1 MFASDIKSKL
11 AARGLSLRLPRLY
24 GRSLYG
30 ALLLMVFGGLAVPA
44 LVGSYFLV
52 GVQERQAAR
61 ANLDET
67 LQRNADILALGM
79 QESLWNMNADAARSL
94 VESVMRDPAVL
105 HVQVRAQGDEDFLDR
120 HADGAPEGRVFRAE
134 RTVML
139 RGQPIGQVLVEMD
152 DSRSQHELRAKQW
165 RYTGVLA
172 IQLALSLLL
181 IVVLLKRRLL
191 APLRSL
197 TGFSDRLSRGDFD
210 TPIALAAHD
219 ELGRLGAQM
228 DRMRI
233 AIRELFADIGHR
245 EERFRTIVTQV
256 PGAVFRARPGGAI
269 DFVSDAIE
277 EISGYPARMFMNAS
291 TDRWSDI
298 ICPEDRRPQ
307 RRQVKEALLAVRP
320 YEIEYRIVDAA
331 GVERWV
337 LESGQPVAQG
347 GDAAFWIDGIIS
359 DISDRKHNEMRIEAL
374 LAEQGAVL
382 DNVVFGIV
390 QERDLRVVSTNRRFD
405 ELFGYA
411 EGELLGESIAVL
423 FPDHAMYEQG
433 IAASGPILARG
444 ADFGDEHLYRRRDGS
459 LFMCQVSGRAL
470 DPARPDDGSIWV
482 YADVTERRHAEEK
495 LRLSATVLEHIA
507 DGVMVI
513 DVHGRIVATNPAYTQ
528 ITGYTEIEAVGT
540 QSGLTGARLAP
551 GSGGNGSISGSAS
564 QDQAF
569 YDALWRDLAETGF
582 WRGEIWSTRKN
593 GEVYLE
599 WLTVSAVRD
608 DADTVTH
615 YVCVFSDITKLKESQ
630 EKLDHLAHHDPLT
643 GLPNRLL
650 FHDRLQ
656 HAMARAARAGSQ
668 LAVLFIDLD
677 RFKNVNDTLGHHVGD
692 ELLRHVANALSRC
705 LRDGDTLARLG
716 GDEFIVLLEDVD
728 GERGARLVAEKLM
741 RLFEQPVLVSSY
753 ELFVTGSV
761 GISLYPQD
769 GADLNYLIRNADVAM
784 YQAKAR
790 GRNGYAFYA
799 PSMEGEGLERL
810 RLEALLRRSIE
821 KNEIWLAY
829 QPQVEIDSGRLI
841 GVEALVRW
849 NSAELGQVGPDRFIP
864 LAEDIGFINQ
874 LGGWVLEQ
882 ACRQVVSW
890 DQAGLHVPKIAVNLS
905 ARQFD
910 RGGLAG
916 TVERVLRETG
926 LPPHRLQLEVTES
939 VIMNTGD
946 AMQYI
951 NDLHA
956 IGVELAIDD
965 FGTGYSSLAY
975 LKRLPV
981 QTLKI
986 DRSFIKDISTD
997 ANDEA
1002 IAIAI
1007 IQLGKSMNLAVIAE
1021 GVETVEQA
1029 AFLLRHGCRRA
1040 QGYLYARPLPPEQLL
1055 EMWGQGIY
1063 ARHEPKRRPEQPGQ
1077 DRSEALT

>member
-1 MFASDIKSKL
+1 MSAMFASRFMSRVAKRVL
-11 AARGLSLRLPRLY
+11 PLRPLQLY

-30 ALLLMVFGGLAVPA
+30 ALLLMVLGGLVVPA

-52 GVQERQAAR
+52 VVQERQAAR
-61 ANLDET
+61 TLLDET

-105 HVQVRAQGDEDFLDR
+105 HVQVRAQADEDFIDQR
-120 HADGAPEGRVFRAE
+120 APAAAEGHVFRTE
-134 RTVML
+134 RTVIVH
-139 RGQPIGQVLVEMD
+139 GQPIGHVLVEMD
-152 DSRSQHELRAKQW
+152 DSHSQHDLRLKQW
-165 RYTGVLA
+165 RYAGVLA
-172 IQLALSLLL
+172 VQLALSLLL
-181 IVVLLKRRLL
+181 IVMLLKRRLL

-197 TGFSDRLSRGDFD
+197 TGFSDRLARGDFD
-210 TPIALAAHD
+210 TPLVPASRD

-228 DRMRI
+228 DSMRL
-233 AIRELFADIGHR
+233 AIRELFADIGRR

-256 PGAVFRARPGGAI
+256 PGAVFRARPGGSI
-269 DFVSDAIE
+269 DFVSDAIKD
-277 EISGYPARMFMNAS
+277 ISGYPARLFMSAN

-298 ICPEDRRPQ
+298 VAPEDRRM
-307 RRQVKEALLAVRP
+307 RRRLAKEAVLAALP
-320 YEIEYRIVDAA
+320 YEIEYRIVDAH

-337 LESGQPVAQG
+337 LESGQPVGQN

-359 DISDRKHNEMRIEAL
+359 DISERKHNEMRIEAL
-374 LAEQGAVL
+374 LAEQEAVL
-382 DNVVFGIV
+382 DNVMFGIV
-390 QERDLRVVSTNRRFD
+390 QERDLRIVSTNRRFD
-405 ELFGYA
+405 ELFGYE
-411 EGELLGESIAVL
+411 EGELVGESIAVL
-423 FPDHAMYEQG
+423 FEDFEAYQRG
-433 IAASGPILARG
+433 IAASEAVIASGKE
-444 ADFGDEHLYRRRDGS
+444 FSTEHLYRRRDGS
-459 LFMCQVSGRAL
+459 LFMCQVSGRAV
-470 DPARPDDGSIWV
+470 DPERPYGDSIWV
-482 YADVTERRHAEEK
+482 YADVTERRQAEEK
-495 LRLSATVLEHIA
+495 LRLAATVLEHIA

-513 DVHGRIVATNPAYTQ
+513 DVHGRIVAVNPAYTQ
-528 ITGYTEIEAVGT
+528 ITGYTESEALGRE
-540 QSGLTGARLAP
+540 SGLTRASLA
-551 GSGGNGSISGSAS
+551 SSAGH
-564 QDQAF
+564 APEF

-608 DADTVTH
+608 DCDTVTH

-656 HAMARAARAGSQ
+656 HAMARAARGDEQ
-668 LAVLFIDLD
+668 LAVIFIDLD
-677 RFKNVNDTLGHHVGD
+677 RFKNVNDTLGHHIGD
-692 ELLRHVANALSRC
+692 ELLKQVAATLSAC

-716 GDEFIVLLEDVD
+716 GDEFIVLLERVD
-728 GERGARLVAEKLM
+728 GERGARMVAEKLM
-741 RLFEQPVLVSSY
+741 RLFEQPVLVSDY

-761 GISLYPQD
+761 GISLFPED
-769 GADLNYLIRNADVAM
+769 ACDMNVLIRNADVAM

-799 PSMEGEGLERL
+799 PSMDGEGIERL
-810 RLEALLRRSIE
+810 RLEALLRRAIE

-849 NSAELGQVGPDRFIP
+849 NSPELGQLGPDRFIP

-882 ACRQVVSW
+882 ACRQMRRW
-890 DQAGLHVPKIAVNLS
+890 DEAGLVVPKIAVNLS

-910 RGGLAG
+910 RGGLAAG
-916 TVERVLRETG
+916 VERVLRETG
-926 LPPHRLQLEVTES
+926 LPAHRLQLEVTES

-951 NDLHA
+951 NELHA

-975 LKRLPV
+975 LKQLPV

-1021 GVETVEQA
+1021 GVETGEQA

-1055 EMWGQGIY
+1055 AQWGQNTNARLEY
-1063 ARHEPKRRPEQPGQ
+1063 AGAGP
-1077 DRSEALT
+1077 D

>member
-1 MFASDIKSKL
+1 MSRIAKRAPI
-11 AARGLSLRLPRLY
+11 LRLPRLY
-24 GRSLYG
+24 GRSLYA

-44 LVGSYFLV
+44 VVGSWFLV

-61 ANLDET
+61 TVLDET

-79 QESLWNMNADAARSL
+79 QESLWNMNAEAARSL

-105 HVQVRAQGDEDFLDR
+105 HVQVRAQAGDEFIDR
-120 HADGAPEGRVFRAE
+120 RAGGAPEGRVFSAG
-134 RTVML
+134 RTVAVH
-139 RGQPIGQVLVEMD
+139 GQPIGRVLVEMD
-152 DSRSQHELRAKQW
+152 DSRSQHELRGKQW
-165 RYTGVLA
+165 RYAGVLA
-172 IQLALSLLL
+172 VQLAMSLLL
-181 IVVLLKRRLL
+181 IVILLKRRLL

-197 TGFSDRLSRGDFD
+197 TGFSDTLARGDFD
-210 TPIALAAHD
+210 TPLELASRD

-228 DRMRI
+228 DSMRI
-233 AIRELFADIGHR
+233 AIRELFADIGRR

-256 PGAVFRARPGGAI
+256 PGAVFRARPGGSI

-277 EISGYPARMFMNAS
+277 EISGYPARMFMGAT
-291 TDRWSDI
+291 TDRWADI
-298 ICPEDRRPQ
+298 ICPEDRRMQ
-307 RRQVKEALLAVRP
+307 RRLVKEAVVAGRP
-320 YEIEYRIVDAA
+320 YEIEYRIVDAD

-347 GDAAFWIDGIIS
+347 GDAAFWVDGIIS

-390 QERDLRVVSTNRRFD
+390 QERDLRIVSTNRRFD

-411 EGELLGESIAVL
+411 EGELVGESIAVL
-423 FPDHAMYEQG
+423 FPDRQSFERG
-433 IAASGPILARG
+433 IAASGPVLG
-444 ADFGDEHLYRRRDGS
+444 SGKEFSDEHLYRRRDGS
-459 LFMCQVSGRAL
+459 LFMCQVSGRAI
-470 DPARPDDGSIWV
+470 DPERPQGDSIWV
-482 YADVTERRHAEEK
+482 YADVTERRQAEEK
-495 LRLSATVLEHIA
+495 LRLAATVLEHIA

-528 ITGYTEIEAVGT
+528 ITGYTESEAVGRE
-540 QSGLTGARLAP
+540 SGLTRASLA
-551 GSGGNGSISGSAS
+551 SSAGH
-564 QDQAF
+564 DPEF
-569 YDALWRDLAETGF
+569 YDSLWRGLAETGF

-608 DADTVTH
+608 DNDTVSH

-630 EKLDHLAHHDPLT
+630 EKLDHLAHHDALT

-656 HAMARAARAGSQ
+656 HAMVRASRSSEQ
-668 LAVLFIDLD
+668 LAVIFIDLD

-692 ELLRHVANALSRC
+692 ELLKQVATSLSSC

-716 GDEFIVLLEDVD
+716 GDEFIVLLEGVD

-741 RLFEQPVLVSSY
+741 RLFEQPVLVSDY

-761 GISLYPQD
+761 GISLFPQD
-769 GADLNYLIRNADVAM
+769 ACNLNVLIRNADVAM

-799 PSMEGEGLERL
+799 PSMDGEGVERL
-810 RLEALLRRSIE
+810 RLEALLRRAIE

-849 NSAELGQVGPDRFIP
+849 DSPELGPVTPGRFIP

-882 ACRQVVSW
+882 ACRQMRRW
-890 DQAGLHVPKIAVNLS
+890 DEEGLVVPKIAVNLS

-910 RGGLAG
+910 RGGLAAS
-916 TVERVLRETG
+916 VERVLRETG

-951 NDLHA
+951 NELHA

-975 LKRLPV
+975 LKQLPV

-1021 GVETVEQA
+1021 GVETGEQA

-1055 EMWGQGIY
+1055 AQWGQKK
-1063 ARHEPKRRPEQPGQ
+1063 HERLEFAGAGQ
-1077 DRSEALT
+1077 A

>member
-1 MFASDIKSKL
+1 MFFSRFLSGVAKR
-11 AARGLSLRLPRLY
+11 ARPLRLLQLY

-30 ALLLMVFGGLAVPA
+30 ALLLMALGGLAVPA
-44 LVGSYFLV
+44 VVGSYFLV
-52 GVQERQAAR
+52 GVQEREAAR

-94 VESVMRDPAVL
+94 VDSVMRDPAVL
-105 HVQVRAQGDEDFLDR
+105 HVQVRAQADGDFLDQR
-120 HADGAPEGRVFRAE
+120 APGSPEGHVFRAE
-134 RTVML
+134 RTVVVH
-139 RGQPIGQVLVEMD
+139 GQPIGRVLVEMD

-165 RYTGVLA
+165 RYAGVLA
-172 IQLALSLLL
+172 VQLAVSLLL
-181 IVVLLKRRLL
+181 IVFLLKRRLL

-197 TGFSDRLSRGDFD
+197 TGFSDRLARGDFD
-210 TPIALAAHD
+210 TPLVLSSRD

-228 DRMRI
+228 DRMRV
-233 AIRELFADIGHR
+233 AIRELFADIGRR

-256 PGAVFRARPGGAI
+256 PGAVFRARPGGTI
-269 DFVSDAIE
+269 DFVSDAIKD
-277 EISGYPARMFMNAS
+277 ISGYPARMFMSAA

-298 ICPEDRRPQ
+298 IAPEDRRMR
-307 RRQVKEALLAVRP
+307 RRQVKDAVLAAHP
-320 YEIEYRIVDAA
+320 YEIEYRIVDAN

-347 GDAAFWIDGIIS
+347 SDAAFWIDGIIS
-359 DISDRKHNEMRIEAL
+359 DISERKHNEMRIEAL

-411 EGELLGESIAVL
+411 EGELVGEPISVL
-423 FPDHAMYEQG
+423 FPDYEMYARG
-433 IAASGPILARG
+433 IAASAPVLASG
-444 ADFGDEHLYRRRDGS
+444 KEFSDEHLYRRRDGS
-459 LFMCQVSGRAL
+459 VFMCQVSGRAV
-470 DPARPDDGSIWV
+470 DPDRPDGDSIWV
-482 YADVTERRHAEEK
+482 YADVTERRQAEEK

-528 ITGYTEIEAVGT
+528 ITGYTESEALGK
-540 QSGLTGARLAP
+540 QSGLTRADLA
-551 GSGGNGSISGSAS
+551 SSAGREPE
-564 QDQAF
+564 F
-569 YDALWRDLAETGF
+569 YDGLWRDLADTGF

-608 DADTVTH
+608 DDELVSH

-656 HAMARAARAGSQ
+656 HAMVRAARGGEQ
-668 LAVLFIDLD
+668 LAVIFIDLD

-692 ELLRHVANALSRC
+692 ELLKQVAHVLSGC

-761 GISLYPQD
+761 GISLFPQD
-769 GADLNYLIRNADVAM
+769 AGDLNVLIRNADVAM

-799 PSMEGEGLERL
+799 PSMDGEGIERL
-810 RLEALLRRSIE
+810 RLEALLRRAIE

-829 QPQVEIDSGRLI
+829 QPQVEIDSGLLI

-849 NSAELGQVGPDRFIP
+849 NSAELGQLGPDRFIP

-874 LGGWVLEQ
+874 LGAWVLEE
-882 ACRQVVSW
+882 ACRQLKCW
-890 DQAGLHVPKIAVNLS
+890 DLAGLYVPKIAVNLS

-910 RGGLAG
+910 RGGLAA

-926 LPPHRLQLEVTES
+926 LAPHRLQLEVTES

-951 NDLHA
+951 NELHA

-975 LKRLPV
+975 LKQLPV

-997 ANDEA
+997 TNDEA

-1040 QGYLYARPLPPEQLL
+1040 QGYLYARPLPPAQLL
-1055 EMWGQGIY
+1055 ELWGQNND
-1063 ARHEPKRRPEQPGQ
+1063 ARLEHAGAGENTIP
-1077 DRSEALT
+1077 

>member
-1 MFASDIKSKL
+1 MSRIAKRML
-11 AARGLSLRLPRLY
+11 PLRLLRLY

-44 LVGSYFLV
+44 VVGSYFLV

-61 ANLDET
+61 ANLDEI

-105 HVQVRAQGDEDFLDR
+105 HVQVRAQADDDFLDR
-120 HADGAPEGRVFRAE
+120 RADAAPEGHVFRAE
-134 RTVML
+134 RTVVAH
-139 RGQPIGQVLVEMD
+139 GQPIGHVLVEMD

-165 RYTGVLA
+165 RYAGVLA
-172 IQLALSLLL
+172 VQLAVSLLL
-181 IVVLLKRRLL
+181 IVLVLKRRLL

-197 TGFSDRLSRGDFD
+197 TGFSDTLSRGDFD
-210 TPIALAAHD
+210 TPLVLASRD
-219 ELGRLGAQM
+219 ELGLLGAQM
-228 DRMRI
+228 ERMRI
-233 AIRELFADIGHR
+233 AIRELFADIGRR

-256 PGAVFRARPGGAI
+256 PGAVFRARPGGTI

-277 EISGYPARMFMNAS
+277 EISGYPARLFMS
-291 TDRWSDI
+291 STTDRWSDI
-298 ICPEDRRPQ
+298 VAPEDRRMR
-307 RRQVKEALLAVRP
+307 RRQVKEAVLAALP
-320 YEIEYRIVDAA
+320 YEIEYRIVDAD

-337 LESGQPVAQG
+337 LESGQPVALG
-347 GDAAFWIDGIIS
+347 GNAAFWIDGIIS
-359 DISDRKHNEMRIEAL
+359 DIGERKHNEMRIEAL

-382 DNVVFGIV
+382 DSVMFGILHV
-390 QERDLRVVSTNRRFD
+390 RERRVVSTNRRFD
-405 ELFGYA
+405 EMFGYA
-411 EGELLGESIAVL
+411 EGELVGDSLLAL
-423 FPDHAMYEQG
+423 FPTAEDCEDALR
-433 IAASGPILARG
+433 ASVPVLASGSEFNEERQ
-444 ADFGDEHLYRRRDGS
+444 FRRRDGS
-459 LFMCQVSGRAL
+459 LVWCMSSGRAL
-470 DPARPDDGSIWV
+470 DPERQDEGGIWV
-482 YADVTERRHAEEK
+482 FADITGRRQAEEK
-495 LRLSATVLEHIA
+495 ARLAATVLEHIA

-528 ITGYTEIEAVGT
+528 ITGYTELEAVGK
-540 QSGLTGARLAP
+540 QSGLTRASLA
-551 GSGGNGSISGSAS
+551 SSAGHEP
-564 QDQAF
+564 AF
-569 YDALWRDLAETGF
+569 YDGLWRDLAETGF

-608 DADTVTH
+608 DDDTVSH

-630 EKLDHLAHHDPLT
+630 EKLDHLAHHDALT

-656 HAMARAARAGSQ
+656 HAMVCAARGGEQ
-668 LAVLFIDLD
+668 LAVIFIDLD

-692 ELLRHVANALSRC
+692 ELLKQVATSLSGC

-728 GERGARLVAEKLM
+728 GERGARQVAEKLM
-741 RLFEQPVLVSSY
+741 RLFEQPVLVSEY
-753 ELFVTGSV
+753 ELFITGSV
-761 GISLYPQD
+761 GISLFPQD
-769 GADLNYLIRNADVAM
+769 ADDLNVLIRNADVAM

-799 PSMEGEGLERL
+799 PSMDGDGVERL
-810 RLEALLRRSIE
+810 RLEALLRRAVE
-821 KNEIWLAY
+821 KGEIWLAY

-849 NSAELGQVGPDRFIP
+849 NSPELGQVGPDRFIP

-874 LGGWVLEQ
+874 LGAWVLEE
-882 ACRQVVSW
+882 ACRQMVSW
-890 DQAGLHVPKIAVNLS
+890 DEGGMVVPKIAVNLS

-916 TVERVLRETG
+916 QVERVLRETG
-926 LPPHRLQLEVTES
+926 LPPNRVQLEVTES

-951 NDLHA
+951 NELHA

-975 LKRLPV
+975 LKQLPV

-1040 QGYLYARPLPPEQLL
+1040 QGYLYARPLPPDQLL
-1055 EMWGQGIY
+1055 EQWGQDTHARYGY
-1063 ARHEPKRRPEQPGQ
+1063 AGKG
-1077 DRSEALT
+1077 

>member
-1 MFASDIKSKL
+1 MFASEFLSRL
-11 AARGLSLRLPRLY
+11 ATRLLPLRLPRLY

-30 ALLLMVFGGLAVPA
+30 AVLLMVFGGLAVPA

-52 GVQERQAAR
+52 GVQEREAAR
-61 ANLDET
+61 ANLDEA

-79 QESLWNMNADAARSL
+79 QESLWNMNLEAARSL
-94 VESVMRDPAVL
+94 VESVMHDPAVL

-120 HADGAPEGRVFRAE
+120 RAGGAPEGRVFRAE

-139 RGQPIGQVLVEMD
+139 RGQPIGRVLVEMD

-165 RYTGVLA
+165 RYVDVLA
-172 IQLALSLLL
+172 LQLAVSLLL

-210 TPIALAAHD
+210 TPIALATHD
-219 ELGRLGAQM
+219 ELGRLSAQM
-228 DRMRI
+228 DRMRM
-233 AIRELFADIGHR
+233 AIRELFADVAHR

-256 PGAVFRARPGGAI
+256 PGAVFRVRPGGAI

-277 EISGYPARMFMNAS
+277 NISGYPARMFMDAG

-298 ICPEDRRPQ
+298 ICPEDRRPR
-307 RRQVKEALLAVRP
+307 RRQVKEAVLAVRP
-320 YEIEYRIVDAA
+320 YEIEYRIVDAD
-331 GVERWV
+331 GIERWV
-337 LESGQPVAQG
+337 LESGQPVAQD
-347 GDAAFWIDGIIS
+347 GDAAFWVDGIIS
-359 DISDRKHNEMRIEAL
+359 DISERKYDEMRIEAL
-374 LAEQGAVL
+374 LAEQDAVL

-411 EGELLGESIAVL
+411 EGELVGEPISVL
-423 FPDHAMYEQG
+423 FPTVEMYEQG
-433 IAASGPILARG
+433 IAASIPMLASG
-444 ADFGDEHLYRRRDGS
+444 ADFTDEHLYRRRDGS
-459 LFMCQVSGRAL
+459 LFMCQVSGRVL
-470 DPARPDDGSIWV
+470 DPERPREGGSIWV
-482 YADVTERRHAEEK
+482 FADITERRQAEEK
-495 LRLSATVLEHIA
+495 LRLAATVLEHIA

-528 ITGYTEIEAVGT
+528 ITGYTESEAVGT
-540 QSGLTGARLAP
+540 ESGLTRASLA
-551 GSGGNGSISGSAS
+551 SSAGHEP
-564 QDQAF
+564 AF
-569 YDALWRDLAETGF
+569 YDGLWRDLAETGF

-608 DADTVTH
+608 DDDTVSH
-615 YVCVFSDITKLKESQ
+615 YVCVFSDITRLKESQ

-643 GLPNRLL
+643 GLPNRLM

-656 HAMARAARAGSQ
+656 HAMVRAARAGSQ

-677 RFKNVNDTLGHHVGD
+677 RFKNVNDTLGHQVGD
-692 ELLRHVANALSRC
+692 ELLRHVANALSSC

-741 RLFEQPVLVSSY
+741 RLFGQSVPVSSY

-761 GISLYPQD
+761 GISLFPQD
-769 GADLNYLIRNADVAM
+769 GADLNRLIRNADVAM

-849 NSAELGQVGPDRFIP
+849 NSPELGQVAPGRFIP

-874 LGGWVLEQ
+874 LGSWVLEQ
-882 ACRQVVSW
+882 ACRQVVCW
-890 DQAGLHVPKIAVNLS
+890 DQAGLRVPKIAVNLS

-1040 QGYLYARPLPPEQLL
+1040 QGYLYARPLQPEQLL
-1055 EMWGQGIY
+1055 AQWGQLDNARREQAGHGNESRQGIY
-1063 ARHEPKRRPEQPGQ
+1063 RQ
-1077 DRSEALT
+1077 ALP

>member
-1 MFASDIKSKL
+1 M
-11 AARGLSLRLPRLY
+11 RVPRLY
-24 GRSLYG
+24 GRSLYA

-44 LVGSYFLV
+44 LMGSYFLV

-61 ANLDET
+61 ENLDET

-105 HVQVRAQGDEDFLDR
+105 HVQVRAQSDDDFLDR
-120 HADGAPEGRVFRAE
+120 RAQAAPGGRVYRAQ
-134 RTVML
+134 RTVMVH
-139 RGQPIGQVLVEMD
+139 GQPIGQVLVEMD
-152 DSRSQHELRAKQW
+152 DSRSQQELRAKQW
-165 RYTGVLA
+165 RYAGVLA
-172 IQLALSLLL
+172 VQLALSLFL
-181 IVVLLKRRLL
+181 IVILLKRRLL

-197 TGFSDRLSRGDFD
+197 TGFSDRLARGDFD
-210 TPIALAAHD
+210 TPLALSSRD

-228 DRMRI
+228 DSMRV
-233 AIRELFADIGHR
+233 AIRELFADIGRR

-256 PGAVFRARPGGAI
+256 PGAVFRARPGGSI
-269 DFVSDAIE
+269 DFVSDAIK
-277 EISGYPARMFMNAS
+277 EISGYPARMFINAN
-291 TDRWSDI
+291 TDSWSDI
-298 ICPEDRRPQ
+298 IAPEDRRMR
-307 RRQVKEALLAVRP
+307 RRQAKEAIQAGRP
-320 YEIEYRIVDAA
+320 YEVEYRIVDAN

-347 GDAAFWIDGIIS
+347 DEAAFWIDGIIS
-359 DISDRKHNEMRIEAL
+359 DISERKHNEMRIEAL

-382 DNVVFGIV
+382 DNVVFGIA
-390 QERDLRVVSTNRRFD
+390 QERDLRIVSTNRRFD

-411 EGELLGESIAVL
+411 EGELVGESIASL
-423 FPDHAMYEQG
+423 FPDIETYERG
-433 IAASGPILARG
+433 VAASEPVLAG
-444 ADFGDEHLYRRRDGS
+444 GKDFSDEHLYRRADGS

-470 DPARPDDGSIWV
+470 DPERPGAGSIWV
-482 YADVTERRHAEEK
+482 YADVTERRQAEEK
-495 LRLSATVLEHIA
+495 LRLAATVLEHIA

-528 ITGYTEIEAVGT
+528 ITGYTESEAVGT
-540 QSGLTGARLAP
+540 QSGLTGARLA
-551 GSGGNGSISGSAS
+551 SSAGH
-564 QDQAF
+564 DPAF
-569 YDALWRDLAETGF
+569 YESLWRDLAETGF

-608 DADTVTH
+608 DLDAVTH

-630 EKLDHLAHHDPLT
+630 EKLDHLAHHDALT

-656 HAMARAARAGSQ
+656 HAMARAVRGGEQ
-668 LAVLFIDLD
+668 LAVIFIDLD

-692 ELLRHVANALSRC
+692 ELLKQVAASLSSC

-716 GDEFIVLLEDVD
+716 GDEFIVLLEDID
-728 GERGARLVAEKLM
+728 GEHGARLVAEKLM
-741 RLFEQPVLVSSY
+741 RLFEHPVLVSNY

-761 GISLYPQD
+761 GISLFPQD
-769 GADLNYLIRNADVAM
+769 ARDLNVLIRNADVAM

-799 PSMEGEGLERL
+799 PSMDGEGLERL
-810 RLEALLRRSIE
+810 RLEALLRRAIE

-849 NSAELGQVGPDRFIP
+849 NSPELGQIGPDRFIP

-874 LGGWVLEQ
+874 LGSWVLEQ
-882 ACRQVVSW
+882 ACRQLKCW
-890 DQAGLHVPKIAVNLS
+890 DLAGLYVPKIAVNLS

-916 TVERVLRETG
+916 AVERVLRETG

-975 LKRLPV
+975 LKQLPV

-1021 GVETVEQA
+1021 GVETGEQA

-1040 QGYLYARPLPPEQLL
+1040 QGYLYARPMPPEQLL
-1055 EMWGQGIY
+1055 AQWGQNNNARLEY
-1063 ARHEPKRRPEQPGQ
+1063 AGPATG
-1077 DRSEALT
+1077 

>member
-1 MFASDIKSKL
+1 MSRVAKRVL
-11 AARGLSLRLPRLY
+11 PLRPLHLY

-30 ALLLMVFGGLAVPA
+30 ALLLMVLGGLVVPA

-52 GVQERQAAR
+52 VVQERQAAR
-61 ANLDET
+61 TMLDET

-79 QESLWNMNADAARSL
+79 QESLWNMNADAAGSL

-105 HVQVRAQGDEDFLDR
+105 HVQVRAQADEDFIDQR
-120 HADGAPEGRVFRAE
+120 APAAAEGQVFRTE
-134 RTVML
+134 RTVIVH
-139 RGQPIGQVLVEMD
+139 GQPIGHVLVEMD
-152 DSRSQHELRAKQW
+152 DSRSQHDLRLKQW
-165 RYTGVLA
+165 RYAGVLA
-172 IQLALSLLL
+172 VQLAVSLLL
-181 IVVLLKRRLL
+181 IVMLLKRRLL

-197 TGFSDRLSRGDFD
+197 TGFSDRLARGDFD
-210 TPIALAAHD
+210 TPLVPASRD

-228 DRMRI
+228 DTMRL
-233 AIRELFADIGHR
+233 AIRELFADIGRR

-256 PGAVFRARPGGAI
+256 PGAVFRARPGGSI
-269 DFVSDAIE
+269 DFVSDAIKD
-277 EISGYPARMFMNAS
+277 ISGYPARLFMSAN

-298 ICPEDRRPQ
+298 VAPEDRRM
-307 RRQVKEALLAVRP
+307 RRRLAKEAVLAALP
-320 YEIEYRIVDAA
+320 YEIEYRIVDAH

-337 LESGQPVAQG
+337 LESGQPVGQN

-359 DISDRKHNEMRIEAL
+359 DISERKHNEMRIEAL
-374 LAEQGAVL
+374 LAEQEAVL
-382 DNVVFGIV
+382 DNVMFGIV
-390 QERDLRVVSTNRRFD
+390 QERDLRIVSTNRRFD
-405 ELFGYA
+405 ELFGYE
-411 EGELLGESIAVL
+411 EGELVGESIAVL
-423 FPDHAMYEQG
+423 FEDIEAYERG
-433 IAASGPILARG
+433 IAASEAVLAG
-444 ADFGDEHLYRRRDGS
+444 GKEFSTEHLYRRRDGS
-459 LFMCQVSGRAL
+459 LFMCQVSGRAV
-470 DPARPDDGSIWV
+470 DPERPHGDSIWV
-482 YADVTERRHAEEK
+482 YADVTGRRQAEEK
-495 LRLSATVLEHIA
+495 LRLAATVLEHIA

-513 DVHGRIVATNPAYTQ
+513 DVHGRIVAVNPAYTQ
-528 ITGYTEIEAVGT
+528 ITGYTESEALGRE
-540 QSGLTGARLAP
+540 SGLTRASLA
-551 GSGGNGSISGSAS
+551 SSAGH
-564 QDQAF
+564 APEF
-569 YDALWRDLAETGF
+569 YDALWRALAETGF
-582 WRGEIWSTRKN
+582 WRGEIWSTRKS

-599 WLTVSAVRD
+599 WLTVSAVRND
-608 DADTVTH
+608 CDTVTH

-656 HAMARAARAGSQ
+656 HAMTRAARGDEQ
-668 LAVLFIDLD
+668 LAVIFIDLD
-677 RFKNVNDTLGHHVGD
+677 RFKNVNDTLGHHIGD
-692 ELLRHVANALSRC
+692 ELLKQVAATLSGC

-728 GERGARLVAEKLM
+728 GERGARMVAEKLM
-741 RLFEQPVLVSSY
+741 RLFEQPALVSDY

-761 GISLYPQD
+761 GISLFPQD
-769 GADLNYLIRNADVAM
+769 ASDLNVLIRNADVAM

-799 PSMEGEGLERL
+799 PSMDGEGVERL
-810 RLEALLRRSIE
+810 RLEALLRRAIE
-821 KNEIWLAY
+821 KDEIWLAY
-829 QPQVEIDSGRLI
+829 QPQVEIDSGCLI

-849 NSAELGQVGPDRFIP
+849 NSPELGQLGPDRFIP

-882 ACRQVVSW
+882 ACRQMRCW
-890 DQAGLHVPKIAVNLS
+890 DEAGLVVPKIAVNLS

-910 RGGLAG
+910 RGGLAAG
-916 TVERVLRETG
+916 VERVLRETG
-926 LPPHRLQLEVTES
+926 LPAHRLQLEVTES

-951 NDLHA
+951 NELHA

-975 LKRLPV
+975 LKQLPV

-986 DRSFIKDISTD
+986 DRSFIRDISTD
-997 ANDEA
+997 ATNKENEEA

-1021 GVETVEQA
+1021 GVETGEQA

-1040 QGYLYARPLPPEQLL
+1040 QGYLYARPMPPEQLL
-1055 EMWGQGIY
+1055 AQWGQNTNARLEY
-1063 ARHEPKRRPEQPGQ
+1063 AGAGP
-1077 DRSEALT
+1077 D

>member
-1 MFASDIKSKL
+1 MSRVAK
-11 AARGLSLRLPRLY
+11 RVPPLRPLRLY

-30 ALLLMVFGGLAVPA
+30 AMLLMVFGGLVVPA

-61 ANLDET
+61 TVLDET

-105 HVQVRAQGDEDFLDR
+105 HVQVRAQVDDEFLDR
-120 HADGAPEGRVFRAE
+120 RAAGAPEGRVFRTE
-134 RTVML
+134 RTVL
-139 RGQPIGQVLVEMD
+139 AHGQPIGHVLVEMD

-165 RYTGVLA
+165 RYAGVLA
-172 IQLALSLLL
+172 VQLAVSLLL
-181 IVVLLKRRLL
+181 IVLLLKRRLI

-210 TPIALAAHD
+210 TPLVLSSRD

-228 DRMRI
+228 DRMRL
-233 AIRELFADIGHR
+233 AIRELFADIGRR
-245 EERFRTIVTQV
+245 EERFRSIVTQV

-269 DFVSDAIE
+269 DFVSDAIQ
-277 EISGYPARMFMNAS
+277 EISGYPARLFMSAN

-298 ICPEDRRPQ
+298 IAPEDRRM
-307 RRQVKEALLAVRP
+307 RRRHVKEAVLAARP
-320 YEIEYRIVDAA
+320 YEIEYRIVDAD

-359 DISDRKHNEMRIEAL
+359 DIGDRKHDQMRIEAL

-411 EGELLGESIAVL
+411 EGELVGESIAVL
-423 FPDHAMYEQG
+423 FPDAETYEHG
-433 IAASGPILARG
+433 IAASAPVLASG
-444 ADFGDEHLYRRRDGS
+444 KEFSDEHPYRRRDGS
-459 LFMCQVSGRAL
+459 LFMCQVSGRAV
-470 DPARPDDGSIWV
+470 DPERPHGDSIWV
-482 YADVTERRHAEEK
+482 YADVTGRRQAEEK
-495 LRLSATVLEHIA
+495 LRLAATVLEHIA

-528 ITGYTEIEAVGT
+528 ITGYTEIEAIGT
-540 QSGLTGARLAP
+540 QSGLTGASLA
-551 GSGGNGSISGSAS
+551 SSAGHEP
-564 QDQAF
+564 AF
-569 YDALWRDLAETGF
+569 YDALWRDLADTGF

-593 GEVYLE
+593 GDVYLE

-608 DADTVTH
+608 DDDTVTH

-656 HAMARAARAGSQ
+656 HAMARASRAGTQ
-668 LAVLFIDLD
+668 LAVIFIDLD

-692 ELLRHVANALSRC
+692 ELLKQVAQTLSGC

-741 RLFEQPVLVSSY
+741 RLFEQPALVSSY

-761 GISLYPQD
+761 GISLFPQD
-769 GADLNYLIRNADVAM
+769 AADLNVLVRNADIAM

-799 PSMEGEGLERL
+799 PSMDGEGVERL
-810 RLEALLRRSIE
+810 RLEALLRRAIE

-829 QPQVEIDSGRLI
+829 QPQVEIDTGLLI
-841 GVEALVRW
+841 GVEALLRW
-849 NSAELGQVGPDRFIP
+849 NSPELGQLGPDRFIP

-882 ACRQVVSW
+882 ACRQLKCW
-890 DQAGLHVPKIAVNLS
+890 DLAGLVVPKIAVNLS

-910 RGGLAG
+910 RGGLAS

-926 LPPHRLQLEVTES
+926 LPPNRLQLEVTES

-951 NDLHA
+951 NELHA

-975 LKRLPV
+975 LKQLPV

-1040 QGYLYARPLPPEQLL
+1040 QGYLYARPLPPDQLL
-1055 EMWGQGIY
+1055 AQWGQNNN
-1063 ARHEPKRRPEQPGQ
+1063 ARREFAGPEKQ
-1077 DRSEALT
+1077 TIT

>member
-1 MFASDIKSKL
+1 MFASEFLSRL
-11 AARGLSLRLPRLY
+11 ATRALPLRLPRLY

-30 ALLLMVFGGLAVPA
+30 AVLLMVFGGLAVPA
-44 LVGSYFLV
+44 LVGGYFLV
-52 GVQERQAAR
+52 GVQEREAAH
-61 ANLDET
+61 AMLDET

-79 QESLWNMNADAARSL
+79 QESLWNMNPEAAGSL

-105 HVQVRAQGDEDFLDR
+105 HVRVAAQGDETFLDR
-120 HADGAPEGRVFRAE
+120 RARGAPEGRVFRAE
-134 RTVML
+134 RSVTV
-139 RGQPIGQVLVEMD
+139 RGEPIGRVLVEMD

-165 RYTGVLA
+165 RYADVLA
-172 IQLALSLLL
+172 LQLAVSLLL

-210 TPIALAAHD
+210 TPIALATHD
-219 ELGRLGAQM
+219 ELGRLSAQM

-233 AIRELFADIGHR
+233 AIRELFADVGHR

-256 PGAVFRARPGGAI
+256 PGAVFRARPGGDI

-277 EISGYPARMFMNAS
+277 DISGYPARMFLDAGA
-291 TDRWSDI
+291 DRWSDI
-298 ICPEDRRPQ
+298 ICSEDRCPR
-307 RRQVKEALLAVRP
+307 RRQVKEAVLAMRP
-320 YEIEYRIVDAA
+320 YEIEYRIVDA
-331 GVERWV
+331 GGIERWV
-337 LESGQPVAQG
+337 LESGQPEARG
-347 GDAAFWIDGIIS
+347 GDAAFWVDGIIS
-359 DISDRKHNEMRIEAL
+359 DISERKYDEMRIEAL

-382 DNVVFGIV
+382 DNVMFGIV
-390 QERDLRVVSTNRRFD
+390 RERGQRVVSTNRRFD

-411 EGELLGESIAVL
+411 EGELVGESLSVL
-423 FPDHAMYEQG
+423 FPNQEMFEQAV
-433 IAASGPILARG
+433 AASGPVLASG
-444 ADFGDEHLYRRRDGS
+444 GDYSDEHLHRRRDGS
-459 LFMCQVSGRAL
+459 LFMCQLSGRAL
-470 DPARPDDGSIWV
+470 DPERLETDGCIFV
-482 YADVTERRHAEEK
+482 YADVTERRQAEEK
-495 LRLSATVLEHIA
+495 LRLAATVLEHIA

-540 QSGLTGARLAP
+540 ESGLTRASLA
-551 GSGGNGSISGSAS
+551 SSAGHEPE
-564 QDQAF
+564 F
-569 YDALWRDLAETGF
+569 YDSLWRDLAETGF

-608 DADTVTH
+608 DEDQVSH

-692 ELLRHVANALSRC
+692 ELLRHVAGALSGC
-705 LRDGDTLARLG
+705 LREGDTLARLG
-716 GDEFIVLLEDVD
+716 GDEFIVLLESVD

-741 RLFEQPVLVSSY
+741 RLFGQPVPVASY

-761 GISLYPQD
+761 GISLFPRD
-769 GADLNYLIRNADVAM
+769 GADLNDLIRNADVAM

-810 RLEALLRRSIE
+810 RLEALLRRAIE

-849 NSAELGQVGPDRFIP
+849 NSPELGQVGPDRFIP

-874 LGGWVLEQ
+874 LGSWVLEQ
-882 ACRQVVSW
+882 ACRQVVCW
-890 DQAGLHVPKIAVNLS
+890 DGAGLYVPKIAVNLS

-916 TVERVLRETG
+916 LVERVLRETG

-986 DRSFIKDISTD
+986 DRSFIRDISTD
-997 ANDEA
+997 SNDEA

-1007 IQLGKSMNLAVIAE
+1007 IQLGKSMNLTVIAE
-1021 GVETVEQA
+1021 GVETGEQA

-1040 QGYLYARPLPPEQLL
+1040 QGYLYARPLAPEQLL
-1055 EMWGQGIY
+1055 AQWGQENN
-1063 ARHEPKRRPEQPGQ
+1063 ARRGHAGPEQERGQ
-1077 DRSEALT
+1077 DETTFT